1 MSLLPFLNEFFKTE
15 EAKAT
20 CNIILDLGSKC
31 TSFIEFGSRGGVSS
45 IAILQALLNGRN
57 GLDWSPRFTAMD
69 LAEDE
74 SITKLSEISA
84 KIGIAFQF
92 WKGHSADFPVF
103 EADGFMWDTFH
114 SAGNLL
120 VDLERVGPG
129 IHKYI
134 FILGTRIDGV
144 ESEAV
149 RRKLDID
156 ITANELR
163 VPVPSVRPG
172 LLLAITEFLKKHPEW
187 TKETDFGELTVLKRT
202 TPNPDWVFKN

>member
-31 TSFIEFGSRGGVSS
+31 ESFIEFGSRGGVSS
-45 IAILQALLNGRN
+45 IAILQALLNGKKQSP
-57 GLDWSPRFTAMD
+57 WSPRFTAMD
-69 LAEDE
+69 LAEDD
-74 SITKLSEISA
+74 SITKLHEISA
-84 KIGIAFQF
+84 KIGVSFQF
-92 WKGHSADFPVF
+92 WKGHSAEFPVF

-163 VPVPSVRPG
+163 VPSPSVKHG
-172 LLLAITEFLKKHPEW
+172 LGIAISEFLKKHPEW

-202 TPNPDWVFKN
+202 TANPDWVFKN